1 MLGVTLGAIIQR
13 PAWAFAASV
22 PVFGFIR
29 LVVGGLRSTLASPA
43 SLIQQFQESPPN
55 GWVLHAGY
63 VPLGRTSP
71 ALDVRG
77 REMPNK
83 LMHVS
88 TEYLR
93 SRAKRTVRLSLT
105 CIGFGS
111 ISPKGTTGCFSGQRR
126 ALCWTRPRLFRRD
139 VDKSSWLANLRQP
152 TWRLSF
158 KLSVRGSRRQEVHD
172 LILRQCRSFHD
183 GCQPQMNPASRS

>member
-1 MLGVTLGAIIQR
+1 MLGVTLAR
-13 PAWAFAASV
+13 SSETCLAFAASV

-55 GWVLHAGY
+55 GWCFMLAMFH
-63 VPLGRTSP
+63 LDGRVRR
-71 ALDVRG
+71 LDVRVG
-77 REMPNK
+77 KCQQVDACFNR
-83 LMHVS
+83 VS
-88 TEYLR
+88 SLA
-93 SRAKRTVRLSLT
+93 AKRTVRLSLT

-126 ALCWTRPRLFRRD
+126 HLCWTRPRLFRRD

-158 KLSVRGSRRQEVHD
+158 KLSVRGSRRQEYTT
-172 LILRQCRSFHD
+172 
-183 GCQPQMNPASRS
+183 